1 MLNFVPDNFIFIF
14 LDAKDNQ
21 PELGKIWETKLF
33 CFICKLDY
41 RMKKKMKFQQ
51 RFLNFA
57 F

>member
-21 PELGKIWETKLF
+21 PELGKTWET
-33 CFICKLDY
+33 LDY

-51 RFLNFA
+51 CQKRFLNFA

>member
-1 MLNFVPDNFIFIF
+1 MLNFVPDGFIFIF

-33 CFICKLDY
+33 CFTCKLDY

-51 RFLNFA
+51 CQKRF
-57 F
+57 